1 MNYLI
6 FDTETSGLPQ
16 KGAGLAGQPWLLQL
30 GAILLDEQYAPLEE
44 LNVLVNYGHDVPIH
58 PKAAEA
64 HGITNERCRAQGL
77 PPSEVFLK
85 FESMRRNAE
94 VLVAHNKEFDDQ
106 IWATFAERLGQPTC
120 RPASYCTMLAMVPIM
135 RIPFKTKRPGWK
147 WPNLMEAY
155 GHVTGGQKFDGAH
168 DAMADVRAVVE
179 VFKWLRERPR
189 PAAQNPAPARPAPF
203 SLAAHDVV

>member
-6 FDTETSGLPQ
+6 YDTETSGLPQ
-16 KGAGLAGQPWLLQL
+16 KGAGLAAQPWLLQL
-30 GAILLDEQYAPLEE
+30 GAILLDENFETIGE
-44 LNVLVNYGHDVPIH
+44 LNALVNYGHDVPIH

-64 HGITNERCRAQGL
+64 HGFTNERCRAEGR
-77 PPSEVFLK
+77 PPAEVFEA
-85 FESMRRNAE
+85 FEAMRRNAE

-106 IWATFAERLGQPTC
+106 IWSFFVQRLGEQTC
-120 RPASYCTMLAMVPIM
+120 KPAGYCTMLAMVPIM

-155 GHVTGGQKFDGAH
+155 GHVTNGQKFDGAH

-179 VFKWLRERPR
+179 IYRWLKRPR
-189 PAAQNPAPARPAPF
+189 PAAQSPARPAPF
-203 SLAAHDVV
+203 NLMAHDVV

>member
-16 KGAGLAGQPWLLQL
+16 KSAGLAGQPWLLQL

-106 IWATFAERLGQPTC
+106 IWATFAERLDQPTC

-203 SLAAHDVV
+203 NPLVNEVV